1 MSLAGLIALFLVAV
15 LFHLLESS
23 FESFS
28 RISLARFLKS
38 MEGRR
43 LPRFPFVEKFDL
55 VIHSLET
62 VVFVLQIILMLCTF
76 RLAREAIPSAALR
89 ILLIGLFYLVFFN
102 VVFYIVAYRNR
113 EAVLRHLIFLFPVA
127 WSIFYPLN
135 YVFSIFLKENAMDP
149 SGNGD
154 EELSDE
160 QLEVFLEEG
169 AKEGVIEKEDQEMIE
184 SVLEFGDTLVKEIM
198 TPRVHM
204 THVHIDAS
212 LEEIVATIRE
222 KKKSRFPV
230 VADKLD
236 NVEGIILAKDVLD
249 YWGRDDFNIKEILR
263 PPFFIPETMRIL
275 ELLKEMQRT
284 NQKFAIVSDEFGGV
298 SGVIS
303 MEDIIEEIVGDIK
316 DEYDED
322 LEPIARDRDGWTVR
336 GDTSIY
342 ELNEALGI
350 EIEENADYQT
360 VAGLISCELG
370 KIPSVQDR
378 VTAAGFVFE
387 VREMEKNRIK
397 TVRVRR
403 DSK

>member
-1 MSLAGLIALFLVAV
+1 MNIAGLLVLFVVAV

-28 RISLARFLKS
+28 RISLAKFLKGI
-38 MEGRR
+38 EGQR

-62 VVFVLQIILMLCTF
+62 LVFVLQIVLMLYTF
-76 RLAREAIPSAALR
+76 RELRTLIESPLLR
-89 ILLIGLFYLVFFN
+89 ILLIGVFYLVFFN

-113 EAVLRHLIFLFPVA
+113 EAVLRRLIFLFPVA
-127 WSIFYPLN
+127 WFVFYPLN
-135 YVFSIFLKENAMDP
+135 FVFSLFLKENPADP
-149 SGNGD
+149 GED
-154 EELSDE
+154 ENEEITDE

-198 TPRVHM
+198 TPRVNI
-204 THVHIDAS
+204 THVRIDAS

-230 VADKLD
+230 IADKLD
-236 NVEGIILAKDVLD
+236 NVEGIILAKDVLE
-249 YWGRDDFNIKEILR
+249 YWGRDDFHIREILR

-275 ELLKEMQRT
+275 ELLKEMRGT

-316 DEYDED
+316 DEYDVD

-350 EIEENADYQT
+350 EIDDSVDYQT
-360 VAGLISCELG
+360 VAGLISSRLG
-370 KIPSVQDR
+370 KIPSAQDK
-378 VTAAGFVFE
+378 VTVLGYVFE

-397 TVRVRR
+397 TVRVHRER
-403 DSK
+403 N